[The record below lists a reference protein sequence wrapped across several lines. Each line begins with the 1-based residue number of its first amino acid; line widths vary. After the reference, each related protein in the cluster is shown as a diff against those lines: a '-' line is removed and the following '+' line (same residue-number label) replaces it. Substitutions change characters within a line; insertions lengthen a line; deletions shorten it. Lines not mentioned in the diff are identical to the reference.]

1 VLSVA
6 DPAKALE
13 QAASRLRIRSGPG
26 CNSRRLHLA
35 NYSRGGMSLRTLLVF
50 RDLILQL
57 RNDPVDQYVLLG
69 EEEYVSDEE
78 SRSLYD
84 LVFHLK
90 DGV

>member
-1 VLSVA
+1 
-6 DPAKALE
+6 
-13 QAASRLRIRSGPG
+13 
-26 CNSRRLHLA
+26 
-35 NYSRGGMSLRTLLVF
+35 MSLRTLLVF